1 MTDERFKRRT
11 IRLSPFVDSELV
23 AIAEKNNITVNK
35 LVSELIAY
43 HINELDKVNNV
54 GNVATILNKLESLQ
68 NDMDDFKKK
77 YHWLNALTKQIF
89 VNSGFRL
96 NRDLKDDPIFN
107 EFVNT
112 RYKEKYETKYN
123 S

>member
-1 MTDERFKRRT
+1 MTNERLKRRT

-35 LVSELIAY
+35 LVSELIMY
-43 HINELDKVNNV
+43 HINELDKVNNIS
-54 GNVATILNKLESLQ
+54 NVATILEKLETLQ
-68 NDMDDFKKK
+68 NDMEDFKKK
-77 YHWLNALTKQIF
+77 YHWLNALVKQIF

-96 NRDLKDDPIFN
+96 NRNLKDDQVFN
-107 EFVNT
+107 EFVNS